1 MDFCVLYVSSNGY
14 IYKSN
19 IYNVCFTTVCIT
31 LEIPCVDISTLKILE
46 QIVARKNKLNLG

>member
-1 MDFCVLYVSSNGY
+1 M
-14 IYKSN
+14 
-19 IYNVCFTTVCIT
+19 FTTVCIT